1 MVWYKKTLFVPYDI
15 EIEKNDQMSVDR
27 GHSPWRLDP
36 VFVTQVFANLLIS
49 PDGIEGEYEIPYEN
63 IKIIINNGIK
73 AIAKIEHEKTIAE
86 YVHLER
92 VIRQDE
98 TGIWTVIGYDPVK
111 K

>member
-27 GHSPWRLDP
+27 GHSPWR
-36 VFVTQVFANLLIS
+36 
-49 PDGIEGEYEIPYEN
+49 
-63 IKIIINNGIK
+63 
-73 AIAKIEHEKTIAE
+73 
-86 YVHLER
+86 
-92 VIRQDE
+92 RQDE